1 MNEVYIV
8 SMVRTPIGSFG
19 GSLTSLSAVELG
31 TMVLREA
38 VTRAG
43 IEPTLIDEVFMGNV
57 LTANNVQAPTRQ
69 AVLAAGFPVTIP
81 CTTINKV
88 CASGMKAI
96 MLAAQSIRV
105 GDNDVV
111 VAGGMES
118 MSNAPFYLTKSRW
131 GMKYGNGE
139 VLDAIV
145 RDGLQDPYKGYM
157 MGNCGEICAREYKF
171 SREDQDAYA
180 IESYKR
186 AIEAHEKGYF
196 ADEIM
201 PVSYTAGK
209 GKTITVSDDDEYK
222 NIVWD
227 KVATLRPAFDKDGT
241 ITAVNASKIN
251 DGAAA
256 VVLMSKHKMESLG
269 LKPIAKI
276 LSSADAG
283 QSPEWFTTTPS
294 LAIPKAIAKAG
305 LSLADIDLF
314 EINEAF
320 SVVALANMKEMN
332 IAHSK
337 LNVLGGAVSLGHPI
351 GASGA
356 RITCTLISALRHKG
370 GKLGSAGICNGGGG
384 ASALVLE
391 LC

>member
-57 LTANNVQAPTRQ
+57 LTANNGQAPTRQ

-139 VLDAIV
+139 VIDAIV